1 MKIAVL
7 NNCVPFLRGGA
18 EHLADALTAKLQEYG
33 HEAVLIRVPFRWD
46 PPEKIIEHML
56 ACRLLRLPNVD
67 RAIAIK
73 FPAAYVPHPNKV
85 LWLVHQFR
93 QAYDFWGT
101 EFQGLPNSVRGLQI
115 RDAVTRADNNFFA
128 EAKAIYTNSKVT
140 GDRLRRFNGIESEVL
155 LPPLFD
161 PVVAENPQCGDFIL
175 CLGRVNG
182 AKRQHLMVKAM
193 KYCKTKVTLIVA
205 GRPESE
211 ADAAQIRNT
220 IRKDDLAQR
229 VTFID
234 RFVSE
239 KEKAD
244 LLSRCLAVAYIPY
257 DEDSYGYVTLEA
269 CLSKKAVIT
278 CTDSGGI
285 DALVRDRETGYIVPP
300 EPKALAD
307 AMDSLYSEKSRAA
320 AMGESGFELAR
331 SLNINWDHVI
341 RTLTK

>member
-1 MKIAVL
+1 MRIAVL

-101 EFQGLPNSVRGLQI
+101 GFQGLPDSVHGRQI
-115 RDAVTRADNNFFA
+115 RDAVTRADNTFLA

-155 LPPLFD
+155 LPPLFE
-161 PVVAENPQCGDFIL
+161 PVVVEQPECGDFIL
-175 CLGRVNG
+175 CLGRVNA
-182 AKRQHLMVKAM
+182 AKRQYSVVKAV
-193 KYCKTKVTLIVA
+193 KYCKTEVKLIVA
-205 GRPESE
+205 GRPESD
-211 ADAAQIRNT
+211 ADAAAIRT
-220 IRKDDLAQR
+220 AIRKDDLAQR

-244 LLSRCLAVAYIPY
+244 LLRRCLAVAYIPY

-285 DALVRDRETGYIVPP
+285 DALVRHRETGYIVPP

-307 AMDSLYSEKSRAA
+307 AMDSLYSDKSRAA
-320 AMGESGFELAR
+320 AMGRLGFDLAR

-341 RTLTK
+341 ETLTK

>member
-1 MKIAVL
+1 
-7 NNCVPFLRGGA
+7 
-18 EHLADALTAKLQEYG
+18 
-33 HEAVLIRVPFRWD
+33 
-46 PPEKIIEHML
+46 
-56 ACRLLRLPNVD
+56 
-67 RAIAIK
+67 
-73 FPAAYVPHPNKV
+73 
-85 LWLVHQFR
+85 
-93 QAYDFWGT
+93 
-101 EFQGLPNSVRGLQI
+101 
-115 RDAVTRADNNFFA
+115 
-128 EAKAIYTNSKVT
+128 
-140 GDRLRRFNGIESEVL
+140 
-155 LPPLFD
+155 
-161 PVVAENPQCGDFIL
+161 VVAENPQCGDFIL
-175 CLGRVNG
+175 CLVRVNG